1 MFEFIRRHTKLIMG
15 ALFLLI
21 LPSFVLWGINGFTSM
36 NDNAAKVA
44 TVDGQAITQ
53 QEWDSAHQQNIERW
67 RANNPNVDVRLLDTP
82 AMKYRTLES
91 IVHDR
96 VLQAAAADERLMVS
110 HQRVADELGQI
121 PAIASLR
128 RPDGSMDMEKYR
140 GLLSA
145 QGLTPE
151 RFEANLRAELAAN
164 QTMGGVVNSD
174 VISQAQSGATMDAFG
189 ERRQIS
195 VQRFAPADYTAKLNP
210 GDADLQAFYQANL
223 ARYQVPESARIEYLT
238 LDLDSVKKTVTVP
251 EEALRDYYKQNE
263 NTLRAPEERRAS
275 HILITAPR
283 DASAA
288 DRAKAKAAAEALLA
302 QLRKAPDTF
311 ADVARKS
318 SQDSVSAASGGDLGF
333 FQNNKG
339 IDPAI
344 AKAAWALAKAG
355 DISDV
360 VESDFGYHIVRL
372 AAIKPEAVPPFEQV
386 RARLEDQ
393 YRAREA
399 QKQFSQMAEE
409 FKVTVFEQA
418 DSLKP
423 AAEQF
428 KLAIQTADRVTRSP
442 APGATGA
449 LANARFLSALFSAD
463 ALQQKRNIAAVEIG
477 ANQLA
482 SARVLEYT
490 PAHARPFDEVR
501 EQVRAAF
508 LGERGA
514 ALAREDGQARLQ
526 AWSAQPPSAAA
537 SLPAAVTVSRQAPE
551 NQPPQLIEVALR
563 ADPEKLPAFV
573 GVDLGPNGY
582 AVARVEKVL
591 PKADQTADQA
601 TQSRQRYEQ
610 AWSTAEAQQF
620 YQWLK
625 ARHKAAIF
633 APNPASAPAVMT
645 PAGAASR

>member
-15 ALFLLI
+15 VLFLLV

-36 NDNAAKVA
+36 NENVTKVA
-44 TVDGQAITQ
+44 TVDGQSITQ
-53 QEWDSAHQQNIERW
+53 QEWDTAHQQTVERL
-67 RANNPNVDVRLLDTP
+67 RANNPGLDVRIFDTP
-82 AMKYRTLES
+82 AMKYGTLERM
-91 IVHDR
+91 VQDR
-96 VLQAAAADERLMVS
+96 VLQAAAADEHLTVSDQRL
-110 HQRVADELGQI
+110 ADELARMQ
-121 PAIASLR
+121 AVASLR
-128 RPDGSMDMEKYR
+128 RPDGSMDMEQYR
-140 GLLSA
+140 NLLSA

-151 RFEANLRAELAAN
+151 RFEASMRAELAAN
-164 QTMGGVVNSD
+164 QVLGGVVNSD
-174 VISQAQSGATMDAFG
+174 LASPAQSGVAMDALG

-210 GDADLQAFYQANL
+210 SEADLQAFYQANL

-238 LDLDSVKKTVTVP
+238 LTLDGVKKSIAVP
-251 EEALRDYYKQNE
+251 EQVLRDYYKQNE
-263 NTLRAPEERRAS
+263 NTLRTPEERRAS
-275 HILITAPR
+275 HILINAPK
-283 DASAA
+283 DAPAA

-318 SQDSVSAASGGDLGF
+318 SQDSASAASGGDLGF
-333 FQNNKG
+333 FQREKG
-339 IDPAI
+339 MDPAI

-355 DISDV
+355 DLSDV

-372 AAIKPEAVPPFEQV
+372 TAIKPDAAPPFEQA
-386 RARLEDQ
+386 RAKLEDQ
-393 YRAREA
+393 YRAQQA
-399 QKQFSQMAEE
+399 QKQFAQLADD
-409 FKVTVFEQA
+409 FKNSVFEQA

-428 KLAIQTADRVTRSP
+428 KLDIQTADHVTRAP
-442 APGATGA
+442 ARGATGA
-449 LANARFLSALFSAD
+449 LANAQFLTALFSTD
-463 ALQQKRNIAAVEIG
+463 ALQQKRNIPAVEIG
-477 ANQLA
+477 AYQLA

-490 PAHARPFDEVR
+490 PAHAQPLDAVR
-501 EQVRAAF
+501 DQVRAAF
-508 LGERGA
+508 LNERGA
-514 ALAREDGQARLQ
+514 ALAREDGQAKLQ
-526 AWSAQPPSAAA
+526 AWSAQPASAA

-573 GVDLGPNGY
+573 GVDLGPGGY

-591 PKADQTADQA
+591 PKAAPSESDASQN
-601 TQSRQRYEQ
+601 RQRYEQ
-610 AWSTAEAQQF
+610 AWAAAEAQQY

-633 APNPASAPAVMT
+633 APNPANAPIVMT
-645 PAGAASR
+645 PASAASH